1 LEAADV
7 KRLKD
12 LEEEK
17 DGSCHQKAI
26 NGADSRR
33 ASFASERACKII
45 GFPRSQFYYN
55 SKRMIQGFVFLF
67 KSQFSN

>member
-33 ASFASERACKII
+33 ASFASE
-45 GFPRSQFYYN
+45 
-55 SKRMIQGFVFLF
+55 QGL
-67 KSQFSN
+67 